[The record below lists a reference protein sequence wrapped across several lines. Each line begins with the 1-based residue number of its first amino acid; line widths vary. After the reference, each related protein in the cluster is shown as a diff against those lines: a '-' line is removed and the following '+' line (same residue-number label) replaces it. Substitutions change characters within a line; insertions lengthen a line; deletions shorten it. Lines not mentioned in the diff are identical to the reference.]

1 MELNALITNF
11 HCFQEYSKKNVK
23 LELKNCKLI
32 TIFKSGLDW
41 MCYLAA
47 KYKVVPTI
55 FFTFIFP
62 G

>member
-1 MELNALITNF
+1 MLLLQIFTVFKNTA
-11 HCFQEYSKKNVK
+11 KKNVK

-32 TIFKSGLDW
+32 AIFNSGLDW
-41 MCYLAA
+41 LCYLAA

>member
-1 MELNALITNF
+1 MLLLQIFTVFKNTA
-11 HCFQEYSKKNVK
+11 KNVK

-32 TIFKSGLDW
+32 AIFKSGLDW
-41 MCYLAA
+41 LCYLAA

>member
-1 MELNALITNF
+1 MLLLQIFTVFKNTA
-11 HCFQEYSKKNVK
+11 KKNVK

-32 TIFKSGLDW
+32 AIFKSGLDW
-41 MCYLAA
+41 LCYLAA